1 MPQAD
6 RDAILVVGPSW
17 VGDMVMAQSLFK
29 VLKAAR
35 PHAAIDVLAP
45 AWSLPIVARMPEV
58 RQGIASG
65 TAHGKLG
72 LQDRRA
78 VASEL
83 RGRNYAQAIVL
94 PRSLKAALIPWLAD
108 IPRRTGYRGESRYFL
123 INDVRPFD
131 ATLLDQTVKRF
142 VFLGVEGAQ
151 LPANIPFPKLELSK
165 QRQAATLARLGL
177 QTDRPVVAMM
187 PGAEYGPAK
196 CWPLEYFA
204 ALAAQLNASGFDVWV
219 MGSDKDAAAG
229 DEIAA
234 GSAAVNICGK
244 TELEDVVDLLGF
256 AGQAVSN
263 DSGLMHIAAAVGCH
277 VQAIYG
283 SSSPRF
289 TPPLTDSCSVHYLEL
304 DCSPCFK
311 RECPLGHLDCLRKLE
326 VAEVFAEI
334 TAKRG

>member
-1 MPQAD
+1 M
-6 RDAILVVGPSW
+6 
-17 VGDMVMAQSLFK
+17 
-29 VLKAAR
+29 
-35 PHAAIDVLAP
+35 
-45 AWSLPIVARMPEV
+45 
-58 RQGIASG
+58 
-65 TAHGKLG
+65 
-72 LQDRRA
+72 
-78 VASEL
+78 
-83 RGRNYAQAIVL
+83 L
-94 PRSLKAALIPWLAD
+94 PRSLKAALIPWLAG

-131 ATLLDQTVKRF
+131 ATRCSIRRSSASWRSAWSAGTATCEQ
-142 VFLGVEGAQ
+142 
-151 LPANIPFPKLELSK
+151 PFPKLELSV
-165 QRQAATLARLGL
+165 QRQARDDGHGCGL
-177 QTDRPVVAMM
+177 QTIQRPVVAMM

-204 ALAAQLNASGFDVWV
+204 ALAQAARRSGYAVWV
-219 MGSDKDAAAG
+219 SAQDKDARSRRRHRGPAARRSQYLRQDVTRG
-229 DEIAA
+229 RRGPA
-234 GSAAVNICGK
+234 G
-244 TELEDVVDLLGF
+244 L